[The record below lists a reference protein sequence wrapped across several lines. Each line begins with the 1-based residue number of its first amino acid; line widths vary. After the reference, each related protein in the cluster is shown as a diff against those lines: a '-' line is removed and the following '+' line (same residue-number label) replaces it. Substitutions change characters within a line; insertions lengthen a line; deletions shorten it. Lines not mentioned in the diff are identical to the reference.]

1 MSYTSQRSYPKKS
14 MINDEN
20 PLVVLVAF
28 NLIFF
33 VTLNFIQIAYLLG
46 NSELYEYENDVLRY
60 FTMPGK
66 FSAFIQEPWSL
77 FSHLF
82 THTGIWQLIGNM
94 LFLWGFGFLLQDLS
108 GTKHVAPLYLYGG
121 LLGALILL
129 ASINLI
135 PRFAAGSVN
144 YVYTGAGAS
153 IMAIAAATTMLAPNY
168 RIFPLV
174 GGGIPLWI
182 ITLVYV
188 LIDFAGLAGQAFPYH
203 LAHLTGAGAGILYIY
218 FLRKGTDAG
227 AWMHNFYHHF
237 FQLFSSAASKKKT
250 NAAKQQHYYNTKG
263 KEPFQKKPNITQQ
276 KIDALLDKINRDGM
290 ESLTEEEKDF
300 LNRLSE
306 QA

>member
-1 MSYTSQRSYPKKS
+1 MSYTNQRSYPKKS
-14 MINDEN
+14 LLNDEN
-20 PLVVLVAF
+20 PLVVIVAINLVV
-28 NLIFF
+28 F
-33 VTLNFIQIAYLLG
+33 VALNFIQIAYLLG

-77 FSHLF
+77 ITHLF

-121 LLGALILL
+121 LVGALILL
-129 ASINLI
+129 ASMNLI
-135 PRFAAGSVN
+135 PRVAGTATS

-153 IMAIAAATTMLAPNY
+153 IMAIAAAATMLAPSY
-168 RIFPLV
+168 RIFPLI

-188 LIDFAGLAGQAFPYH
+188 LIDFAGLTGQAFPYH

-227 AWMHNFYHHF
+227 AWMHRMYHGF
-237 FQLFSSAASKKKT
+237 FQLFSSASNKKE
-250 NAAKQQHYYNTKG
+250 NNNKQQHYYHTKG
-263 KEPFQKKPNITQQ
+263 KEPFQKKPHITQQ
-276 KIDALLDKINRDGM
+276 RIDTLLDKINKEGM

-300 LNRLSE
+300 LKRLSE